1 MASDSDLEKN
11 ENVDCGYIPNTIVE
25 IQSMS
30 KGPNSNTATPLLV
43 DSFNNPV
50 TTTQWKKGLTG
61 ESYTRFSGDHILP
74 CINNPIAV
82 YVTQG
87 DDENWNGTDKTLPLD
102 HEMWNFLIPAGE
114 EGDTDRVPSFG
125 EIRTIYL
132 GEKASIIVEGLNPG
146 YYIDSTCDYNNDPTI
161 TMDSTSSISVGMSV
175 SGTGIPAGATV
186 SSITNSTTFELSAS
200 TTGGA
205 VTNGTLTFKSFTT
218 NKTTLVW
225 YDEGKSE
232 DWPITE
238 PTNSE
243 STYENVVFSHY
254 GDKKRTR
261 EFDGLRSLGSVLS
274 EPIVYF
280 RGGKSSSDHS
290 VPLFFGGGFSGVTL
304 DINDGTMND
313 YSSFYT
319 HPYANGPTGTAG
331 IQNANEIS
339 TSFAL
344 LDCNAMFAFFPG
356 APFCNQHRG
365 SITPPAFNKD
375 SVLSPD
381 LAHGDG
387 VIHGNHPN
395 AAPYT
400 AGVAVQKPSPLIL
413 RFAHPTARYEDHR
426 NDIDSKTTYM
436 IFGPGQAFPFNQEVA
451 DNGNLYN
458 TKQPHTGRVL
468 VAGNTWAKVPSRYAT
483 PFLPNHIDNNDGN
496 FMPPDSAYQLA
507 RGRFHW
513 RAVMNWEPP
522 QGKPNIGKLSQ
533 RPEHGRMYGQNFTST
548 TPTSS
553 IDTDLDSA
561 HPMRHCSMLGF
572 SVAMAADMVFHM
584 DGGYHPGGHWM
595 DNQITFN
602 PPHPTDSAGEDDTVL
617 TSWGP
622 TTQIHPSAFRV
633 AGPISTKVL
642 AYHASEGLLEAADVD
657 MEYIIVDATRCQNG
671 EELATVLGA
680 AVNAFPGAGALKA
693 MGGTH
698 MPSMGNAMRQ
708 DRYGWIESIYVDNSM
723 TNSSSAPKDNYINV
737 TIANKTTN
745 NAANRAYLEQIPA
758 SGWLRADATEK
769 SGNAAFAPYFAR
781 EIYDDSGLEVK
792 FYLAPNRI
800 TNSLKFEARDTWY
813 TNAGTIEYPTFATGT
828 KIYVWSKAG
837 VHRFNNYYDPSAS
850 TNRDH
855 MCQAH
860 FSGLVDA
867 IDRTR
872 PIGSVGWAGERYSYL
887 NSLNLGT
894 QASPKY
900 AAGLSAWHPMLGFS
914 PYGKASSA
922 MNVLGHSP
930 VITPM
935 PGSPESLPPIDGL
948 GNNLMAHMNSPWSG
962 FNMDSHTLSYETSQV
977 NKGTD
982 TNEGD
987 NIGGAPYTLH
997 SKPPIYVENSIPEAL
1012 IHPQGVFG
1020 RAFVVVSYE
1029 CESAL
1034 IGKYDRDGI
1043 TALGDW
1049 LQVKGAAEDTIS
1061 NPITFAGTTL
1071 WDERFHGQDR
1081 FVAPANA
1088 GPNVEALVH
1097 KAATIPSINFATDHA
1112 ADGAPFNAEYNLHA
1126 SNLADLYLENAVPSL
1141 NKTGDLLFDLDH
1153 SIGSYHLE
1161 SNDAE
1166 RNVAADF
1173 YTGEDIT
1180 QEYDI
1185 SGAEQIDNFWA
1196 GDINAFAMHSR
1207 APSKNFTVE
1216 NIVWKRMD
1224 GGNLSLPTIN
1234 ARGLGAVPWMTRV
1247 NSSGNA
1253 YMTGEKIFG
1262 NVRFSFETTN
1272 SAMLPVLQAQELS
1285 HPQLASKHPYEV
1297 GNILEIPNEEMQ
1309 FEEIT
1314 VIDDSG
1320 QEHILEGGSPLGTII
1335 RGFKRVTDR
1344 GVQGAAPSLANSGVA
1359 PNLKIQLPDP
1369 DTIPGNI
1376 VVRSGFDRLQAY
1388 QNETM
1393 GSGGMI
1399 HPDLSETHIGNLFDN
1414 SVSGPRKGPTY
1425 EDHNW
1430 EHIDPLT
1437 KDSTVSGWGET
1448 TGNTPLRTSYEQ
1460 HDRTLYF
1467 HVTKMGHSHTHRYP
1481 TVFTHANNIVNQ
1493 NLTVSAWDS
1502 ATSKLTMNANINLD
1516 VYAAGFGSK
1525 EVFGNR
1531 RFIRIYNV
1539 NTEESVIASYTGIG
1553 VTGTPDERPKFLGV
1567 VGDVDFT
1574 DFMATQ
1580 TLSNLRVVPS
1590 YYIPAGSNRFFAARR
1605 LRDHAEVS
1613 GNSPDMSKTQYFP
1626 TNWNANSASQILAHA
1641 IYSKPVMTP
1650 MPLPRMGHHFVTPTM
1665 PMLPGHWAHPA
1676 YQGLYRK
1683 HMAENA
1689 SLRGYADRNRFLD
1702 DSLTT
1707 PTSVKSTIP
1716 AAVTDYLY
1724 PLDPEIAFGSLNA
1737 APSGPSDIHGGAF
1750 TLMFETKIRYD
1761 GYGILASVGIAGEV
1775 NQKGGH
1781 TILLEAAGNYTQ
1793 DKHFPDPAEVGA
1805 YQIIIQPNTHAN
1817 QLVGHHYYGSVNSLT
1832 GQQVNTVIGV
1842 KSADNTTGALG
1853 LVLAEATQADVR
1865 GCEIFINEVM
1875 LDQNPDFGEQ
1885 LANIAPLALYN
1896 QFGTAGTESPA
1907 FTRRAFGYSPSLFS
1921 NSTPGYTVNIPWWSI
1936 VHKNGPDSNATGF
1949 RHLSHHRL
1957 DNYYE
1962 LSRSTLGSIGVQ
1974 LTIAGYPSIYP
1985 DIYSHILQNTS
1996 LNPRCTFVSKTG
2008 TTVTVD
2014 NATLFP
2020 ETPYYGQLL
2029 EYTDADGIRQ
2039 TTSYTRREGLQA
2051 GTLNENYKFTDVSS
2065 SNNPFWTKLTVVGTE
2080 IRLTRA
2086 YDMLPAGD
2094 ILTNSKKSIFTHILP
2109 QVLTGTRDT
2118 TSLHI
2123 PDAYL
2128 CLWNPNLGRPHTF
2141 YSDSSRTWLNLTGD
2155 RAVDKKPYNSMPEH
2169 FETIHYQD
2177 SIHAMSLGPFDLRIK
2192 TPSQAAKNGT
2202 LIAASSAQSTAGQDV
2217 SNNWIM
2223 YSKFWPCGSRG
2234 GPLVSRLEAYTQS
2247 SISWDIPRKYASDDM
2262 YEWIDGDA
2270 LAANYAPSSGVTLS
2284 SALSSTTTRRYPY
2297 GYRIAVRQAC
2307 NRPTWGLLPARARL
2321 EDDHANSGFTVGYQ
2335 AGPLVQSETRTWTYS
2350 GGSGLSSPSYPTTYT
2365 GTMERQ
2371 TNFAGM
2377 LNVDK
2382 PEWQVRYSEGR
2393 RMTRPFGAPVRTL
2406 RNNSNQE
2413 RDWWGD
2419 IAGKSITSVSEAAQY
2434 YLVDWWGNER
2444 GEDVRRAP
2452 VRGFGIRPAWD
2463 CGDAYEYDRTNN
2475 RTPHARIW
2483 NNGKPIFEV
2492 SDVIDSSNGA
2502 LEYPPPRFCGS
2513 KNDRNNGLTG
2523 SNSIMVDA
2531 FAPTHAMRIG
2541 DMGNGRG
2548 VRYPI
2553 QFNED
2558 ILTELSEPVH
2568 TTGVVL
2574 SHNTAEPLFGNGL
2587 LRPRNA
2593 VLQADEVP
2601 RGISARLGVA
2611 ENGLL
2616 KPDAVV
2622 SDRVEEI
2629 SGVSPHKDAVSR
2641 TSPRIGL
2648 DGHTKESIEKDHI
2661 AVNTEAHSLHTDRN
2675 VGQRTVL
2682 LGAHTG
2688 GSQTL
2693 TNCDLT
2699 ALDFSTQPVGSVL
2712 KFSHTS
2718 NMSSLGGTYIM
2729 ESKSYA
2735 NFFDDTSWGVHQLAG
2750 STKTTNPYQT
2760 TTYNRTN
2767 VQNNQKDKSV
2777 KFMIRPIRL
2786 LDKSHIEMFRPALA
2800 TVANTPQKPASG
2812 VLSSLNVAN
2821 RFTANF
2827 FGATAGG
2834 KYGMY
2839 TYEVSNGRVSS
2850 SNFPRSAKPDSNG
2863 PYVPVFY
2870 MNSVLNTAV
2879 PSSKGPNIPGTEVS
2893 GFDKTTLA
2901 STVSRLVM
2909 SENTLQ
2915 HYRSDAPRRRQ
2926 EKDVDEKTKRMDF
2939 SVIPRF
2945 SQALHSKGHKGD
2957 VTFNISDHSGDG
2969 S

>member
-1 MASDSDLEKN
+1 M
-11 ENVDCGYIPNTIVE
+11 
-25 IQSMS
+25 
-30 KGPNSNTATPLLV
+30 
-43 DSFNNPV
+43 
-50 TTTQWKKGLTG
+50 
-61 ESYTRFSGDHILP
+61 
-74 CINNPIAV
+74 
-82 YVTQG
+82 
-87 DDENWNGTDKTLPLD
+87 
-102 HEMWNFLIPAGE
+102 
-114 EGDTDRVPSFG
+114 
-125 EIRTIYL
+125 
-132 GEKASIIVEGLNPG
+132 
-146 YYIDSTCDYNNDPTI
+146 
-161 TMDSTSSISVGMSV
+161 
-175 SGTGIPAGATV
+175 
-186 SSITNSTTFELSAS
+186 
-200 TTGGA
+200 
-205 VTNGTLTFKSFTT
+205 
-218 NKTTLVW
+218 
-225 YDEGKSE
+225 
-232 DWPITE
+232 
-238 PTNSE
+238 
-243 STYENVVFSHY
+243 
-254 GDKKRTR
+254 
-261 EFDGLRSLGSVLS
+261 
-274 EPIVYF
+274 
-280 RGGKSSSDHS
+280 
-290 VPLFFGGGFSGVTL
+290 
-304 DINDGTMND
+304 
-313 YSSFYT
+313 
-319 HPYANGPTGTAG
+319 
-331 IQNANEIS
+331 
-339 TSFAL
+339 
-344 LDCNAMFAFFPG
+344 
-356 APFCNQHRG
+356 
-365 SITPPAFNKD
+365 
-375 SVLSPD
+375 
-381 LAHGDG
+381 
-387 VIHGNHPN
+387 
-395 AAPYT
+395 
-400 AGVAVQKPSPLIL
+400 
-413 RFAHPTARYEDHR
+413 
-426 NDIDSKTTYM
+426 
-436 IFGPGQAFPFNQEVA
+436 
-451 DNGNLYN
+451 
-458 TKQPHTGRVL
+458 
-468 VAGNTWAKVPSRYAT
+468 
-483 PFLPNHIDNNDGN
+483 
-496 FMPPDSAYQLA
+496 
-507 RGRFHW
+507 
-513 RAVMNWEPP
+513 
-522 QGKPNIGKLSQ
+522 
-533 RPEHGRMYGQNFTST
+533 
-548 TPTSS
+548 
-553 IDTDLDSA
+553 
-561 HPMRHCSMLGF
+561 
-572 SVAMAADMVFHM
+572 
-584 DGGYHPGGHWM
+584 
-595 DNQITFN
+595 
-602 PPHPTDSAGEDDTVL
+602 
-617 TSWGP
+617 
-622 TTQIHPSAFRV
+622 
-633 AGPISTKVL
+633 
-642 AYHASEGLLEAADVD
+642 
-657 MEYIIVDATRCQNG
+657 
-671 EELATVLGA
+671 
-680 AVNAFPGAGALKA
+680 
-693 MGGTH
+693 
-698 MPSMGNAMRQ
+698 
-708 DRYGWIESIYVDNSM
+708 
-723 TNSSSAPKDNYINV
+723 
-737 TIANKTTN
+737 
-745 NAANRAYLEQIPA
+745 
-758 SGWLRADATEK
+758 
-769 SGNAAFAPYFAR
+769 
-781 EIYDDSGLEVK
+781 
-792 FYLAPNRI
+792 
-800 TNSLKFEARDTWY
+800 
-813 TNAGTIEYPTFATGT
+813 
-828 KIYVWSKAG
+828 
-837 VHRFNNYYDPSAS
+837 
-850 TNRDH
+850 
-855 MCQAH
+855 
-860 FSGLVDA
+860 
-867 IDRTR
+867 
-872 PIGSVGWAGERYSYL
+872 
-887 NSLNLGT
+887 
-894 QASPKY
+894 
-900 AAGLSAWHPMLGFS
+900 
-914 PYGKASSA
+914 
-922 MNVLGHSP
+922 
-930 VITPM
+930 
-935 PGSPESLPPIDGL
+935 
-948 GNNLMAHMNSPWSG
+948 
-962 FNMDSHTLSYETSQV
+962 
-977 NKGTD
+977 
-982 TNEGD
+982 
-987 NIGGAPYTLH
+987 
-997 SKPPIYVENSIPEAL
+997 ENSIPEAL
-1012 IHPQGVFG
+1012 THPQGVFG

-1049 LQVKGAAEDTIS
+1049 LQVKGAAEDTLS
-1061 NPITFAGTTL
+1061 NPITFAGTTR
-1071 WDERFHGQDR
+1071 WDERFHGEDR
-1081 FVAPANA
+1081 FIAPANA

-1097 KAATIPSINFATDHA
+1097 KAATIPSINFTSDHS
-1112 ADGAPFNAEYNLHA
+1112 ADGSPFNAEYNLHA
-1126 SNLADLYLENAVPSL
+1126 SNLADSYLENAVPSL

-1161 SNDAE
+1161 SADAE

-1173 YTGEDIT
+1173 YTGEDYT
-1180 QEYDI
+1180 TEYDI
-1185 SGAEQIDNFWA
+1185 TIIGTPTNQTQGDFWA

-1207 APSKNFTVE
+1207 APSKNFSVE

-1224 GGNLSLPTIN
+1224 GGNLSLPAIN

-1247 NSSGNA
+1247 EGGVG
-1253 YMTGEKIFG
+1253 YTTGEKIFG
-1262 NVRFSFETTN
+1262 NVRFTFETTN

-1314 VIDDSG
+1314 VVDDSG

-1335 RGFKRVTDR
+1335 RGFKRITDR
-1344 GVQGAAPSLANSGVA
+1344 GVQGSAPSLANSGVA

-1399 HPDLSETHIGNLFDN
+1399 HPDLSEAHIGNLFDN

-1448 TGNTPLRTSYEQ
+1448 TGNAPLRTSYEQ

-1481 TVFTHANNIVNQ
+1481 TVYTHAAGLVTNV
-1493 NLTVSAWDS
+1493 LTASSWDS
-1502 ATSKLTMNANINLD
+1502 ATSILTTNTVDRD
-1516 VYAAGFGSK
+1516 VYAAGTDATATITITAFTELNAGDKVNLVATDGTNYDFSQGNQSSVNGTFEATTSNDVTATNLMNVINTSSGPSGTRFTATVNGAVVTVTQAVKGVDGNTTVTLTDSGTAGMTKTDFIDGGRHRFGSK
-1525 EVFGNR
+1525 EVKDGR
-1531 RFIRIYNV
+1531 GFIRIYNPS
-1539 NTEESVIASYTGIG
+1539 TEESVVASYTGISG
-1553 VTGTPDERPKFLGV
+1553 QTFTGI

-1574 DFMATQ
+1574 DFMAGQ
-1580 TLSNLRVVPS
+1580 TVTDLKVVPS

-1626 TNWNANSASQILAHA
+1626 TNWNANSSSQVLAHT

-1702 DSLTT
+1702 DSSTT
-1707 PTSVKSTIP
+1707 PTSVKSAIP
-1716 AAVTDYLY
+1716 SAVTDYLY

-1761 GYGILASVGIAGEV
+1761 GYGILASVGIAGTV
-1775 NQKGGH
+1775 NKVGGH
-1781 TILLEAAGNYTQ
+1781 TILLEAGGNYTQ

-1805 YQIIIQPNTHAN
+1805 YQIIIQPNTYTT
-1817 QLVGHHYYGSVNSLT
+1817 QLVGHHYYGSENSLT
-1832 GQQVNTVIGV
+1832 GKQVNTVIGI
-1842 KSADNTTGALG
+1842 KNANSTTGALG

-1896 QFGTAGTESPA
+1896 QFGIAGTESPA

-1949 RHLSHHRL
+1949 RHLAHHRL

-1996 LNPRCTFVSKTG
+1996 LNPRCTFVEKSG
-2008 TTVTVD
+2008 TTIEVD

-2094 ILTNSKKSIFTHILP
+2094 ILTNEKKSIFTHILP

-2192 TPSQAAKNGT
+2192 TPSKASKDGT
-2202 LIAASSAQSTAGQDV
+2202 LIVASSVQSTAGQDV
-2217 SNNWIM
+2217 SDNWIM

-2247 SISWDIPRKYASDDM
+2247 SVSWDIPRKYASDDL
-2262 YEWIDGDA
+2262 YEWEDEDGLAADYA
-2270 LAANYAPSSGVTLS
+2270 LASSGVTLS
-2284 SALSSTTTRRYPY
+2284 SALGANETRRYPY

-2307 NRPTWGLLPARARL
+2307 NRPTWGLLPARAKL
-2321 EDDHANSGFTVGYQ
+2321 EDDNTTDTGYTVGYQ
-2335 AGPLVQSETRTWTYS
+2335 AGPLVQSEIRAWTYS
-2350 GGSGLSSPSYPTTYT
+2350 GGSSLSSPSYPTTYV

-2413 RDWWGD
+2413 KDWWGD

-2434 YLVDWWGNER
+2434 YLIDWWGNER

-2463 CGDAYEYDRTNN
+2463 CGDVYEYDRTNN

-2513 KNDRNNGLTG
+2513 NNERNNSLSGA
-2523 SNSIMVDA
+2523 NAIMVDA

-2629 SGVSPHKDAVSR
+2629 SGVSPHKDAISR

-2648 DGHTKESIEKDHI
+2648 DAHTKESIEKDHI

-2699 ALDFSTQPVGSVL
+2699 GLDFSVQPVGSVL

-2729 ESKSYA
+2729 ESKSYT
-2735 NFFDDTSWGVHQLAG
+2735 NFFDDTTWGVHQLAG

-2777 KFMIRPIRL
+2777 KFMVRAIRL

-2800 TVANTPQKPASG
+2800 TASNTPQRPNTGYAI
-2812 VLSSLNVAN
+2812 NY
-2821 RFTANF
+2821 
-2827 FGATAGG
+2827 FGATVGG

-2839 TYEVSNGRVSS
+2839 IYEVANGRVTS
-2850 SNFPRSAKPDSNG
+2850 SNFPRSTKPDGNG
-2863 PYVPVFY
+2863 PYVPVY
-2870 MNSVLNTAV
+2870 YIDSANNIAIPT
-2879 PSSKGPNIPGTEVS
+2879 SKGPNIPGTEVS

-2957 VTFNISDHSGDG
+2957 VNFNISDHSGDA